1 MIQFLLSA
9 VPVAIVWV
17 AITGKTSLDSLGLG
31 YIIGLFVIWLME
43 RMDIRFTGVKSVDRI
58 VALVTYVVTILWTS
72 FVSSLH
78 VARMVLRPK
87 IELKTG
93 VIRLN
98 TGDLSESQ
106 MLTALSAHGIN
117 MTPGEMVIEIA
128 DGGDLYV
135 HCIDLEESRPVIEQ
149 QQAKRLKLLRRIV
162 GEK

>member
-9 VPVAIVWV
+9 IPIAIVWV
-17 AITGKTSLDSLGLG
+17 AVTGKTSLDSFGLG
-31 YIIGLFVIWLME
+31 YVIGLGVIWLME
-43 RMDIRFTGVKSVDRI
+43 RMDIRFTGVKSLDRI
-58 VALVTYVVTILWTS
+58 VALLTYVVTILWTS

-135 HCIDLEESRPVIEQ
+135 HCLDLEESRPVIEQ

>member
-9 VPVAIVWV
+9 IPIAIVWV
-17 AITGKTSLDSLGLG
+17 AVTGKTSLDSFGLG
-31 YIIGLFVIWLME
+31 YVIGLGVIWLME
-43 RMDIRFTGVKSVDRI
+43 RMDIRFTGVKSLDRI
-58 VALVTYVVTILWTS
+58 VALLTYVVTILWTS

-93 VIRLN
+93 VVRLN

-106 MLTALSAHGIN
+106 ILTALSAHGIN

-128 DGGDLYV
+128 DGGDLYI

>member
-9 VPVAIVWV
+9 IPIAIVWV
-17 AITGKTSLDSLGLG
+17 AITGKTSLDSIGLG

-43 RMDIRFTGVKSVDRI
+43 RMDIRFTGVKSIDRV
-58 VALVTYVVTILWTS
+58 VALVIYVLTILWTS
-72 FVSSLH
+72 FVSSVH

-149 QQAKRLKLLRRIV
+149 EQEKRLKLLRRIV

>member
-9 VPVAIVWV
+9 VPVAVVWV
-17 AITGKTSLDSLGLG
+17 AVTGKTSLDSLGLG

-43 RMDIRFTGVKSVDRI
+43 RMDIRFTGVKSIDRI

>member
-31 YIIGLFVIWLME
+31 YVIGLFVIWLMA
-43 RMDIRFTGVKSVDRI
+43 RMDIRFTGVKSFDRI
-58 VALVTYVVTILWTS
+58 VALATYVATILWTS
-72 FVSSLH
+72 LVSSLH
-78 VARMVLRPK
+78 VARLVLRPK

-93 VIRLN
+93 VVRLN

-106 MLTALSAHGIN
+106 LLTALSAHGIN

-128 DGGDLYV
+128 DGGDLYI
-135 HCIDLEESRPVIEQ
+135 HCIDLEESRPVIED